1 MSKRRVKYKHGWT
14 LIDEN
19 IENVER
25 VKLNPEMQR
34 ELGCLVGEHVF
45 LEYPWAYVDRD
56 VIAKFAKFPDSWL
69 APFREMIDI
78 YEADTFLVGYSSTR
92 LDSDDFV
99 ICLTEKAKRL
109 IRERNKTITGIISRK
124 VIGRVIKTAKSWNS
138 LGSDIEVDENLVRN
152 RREFFEIEIL
162 FPGKMLN
169 SSRTLS
175 NRGASDSR
183 DSYIQLINE
192 EGEKFEIIER
202 KCISKGVQTS
212 LQPRETFVQTC
223 PTFPKNA
230 WTQYVYEDILGETP
244 VEEEKKQVDEE
255 TERNKDNRSEVKDID
270 QSNEDLEDEKPKEK
284 TPLELFLETRSQE
297 MIDAV
302 KYNAAVNL
310 YVDDIESLISKRESK
325 ISTIEVATLS
335 EQVSFIDLS
344 VTGNGAISDVS
355 LHSKFKEHVAISYI
369 TISNRTLKTECL
381 SEGEFQTRALVW
393 KLNDP
398 LRPHLVLQDHREIY
412 SVSFCPYDDDY
423 VIGGC
428 STGQVIIWNIK
439 DYLNGI
445 SDNKTVKFRTTQNNL
460 PILRPTVV
468 SHKHHSHR
476 LPIRKI
482 RWIPAKCRIEPNG
495 NLTRSSNISSNME
508 FLTVSEDGTAIV
520 WNVCFRLVNQ
530 DSEDEPLHPIFRLK
544 IPTFGENPSQSFTPL
559 CFCLD
564 ERNENSSDRNESKSK
579 DFRKYLWIGCA
590 EGLIKCK
597 WEEQVVYEENLTD
610 IAECKI
616 LNCSYVHNGPV
627 IEIVRSSHVRDV
639 LLSIGGQVFAI
650 WNDDHMDSPLFWRR
664 TSARYTS
671 CCWANEPGVFLLG
684 SEDGNLEMWN
694 INSESNQPIFTQVVS
709 LKSVTCLILLPV
721 SRNPEDAKMI
731 GVGDHGGL
739 FRAFEEPE
747 ICRGKNAT
755 RMERMDWFEE
765 YAWRETRR
773 KKLFASW
780 QNDFLVNDPVIVAR
794 RSARRDEEREK
805 KAEEAREKL
814 RREQQTRLRL
824 EAEKRARSA
833 PVPKDVAWRS
843 REFDRMKQVLL
854 NKKRIVPSE
863 LEAKRT
869 LFVATKA
876 ERDAK
881 LEKVRNRI
889 ARRDEYF
896 LNAISVEFPALS
908 IESKTESSEFE
919 KFTPIK
925 LGKSTDD
932 YVEKFNEIRRKAK
945 EMLTNNF
952 AS

>member
-1 MSKRRVKYKHGWT
+1 MSKKRVKYKHGWT

-45 LEYPWAYVDRD
+45 LEYPWAYVDRN
-56 VIAKFAKFPDSWL
+56 VIAKYAKLSDSSL
-69 APFREMIDI
+69 APFREIIDI
-78 YEADTFLVGYSSTR
+78 YEADTFLVGYSSIQ
-92 LDSDDFV
+92 LNSDDFV

-109 IRERNKTITGIISRK
+109 IQQRNKTITGIISRK
-124 VIGRVIKTAKSWNS
+124 VIDRVIKTARPWNS
-138 LGSDIEVDENLVRN
+138 LGSDTEVDENFVRN
-152 RREFFEIEIL
+152 RRKFFEIEIL
-162 FPGKMLN
+162 LPGRMLN
-169 SSRTLS
+169 SSRTL
-175 NRGASDSR
+175 NDRGASDSR
-183 DSYIQLINE
+183 DSYIQLVNE
-192 EGEKFEIIER
+192 DEKFENIER
-202 KCISKGVQTS
+202 KCISKAIQTC

-223 PTFPKNA
+223 PIFPKNA
-230 WTQYVYEDILGETP
+230 WTQYDHEDILKETP
-244 VEEEKKQVDEE
+244 VVEEKKQVNEE
-255 TERNKDNRSEVKDID
+255 SERNNDNRSQVKNID

-297 MIDAV
+297 MIDV
-302 KYNAAVNL
+302 IKYNAAVNL
-310 YVDDIESLISKRESK
+310 YVDDIESLSKQENK
-325 ISTIEVATLS
+325 ISTIEVTTLS

-344 VTGNGAISDVS
+344 FTGNKAISDIS

-381 SEGEFQTRALVW
+381 SEGEFQTRVLVW

-412 SVSFCPYDDDY
+412 SVSFCPYNDDY

-428 STGQVIIWNIK
+428 STGQVIIWNINH
-439 DYLNGI
+439 YLNNI
-445 SDNKTVKFRTTQNNL
+445 SDNKTVKFRTAQNNL

-482 RWIPAKCRIEPNG
+482 RWIPAKYRIESNG
-495 NLTRSSNISSNME
+495 NLTRSSITSNIV
-508 FLTVSEDGTAIV
+508 FLTVSEDGIVIV
-520 WNVCFRLVNQ
+520 WNVCFRSRRTVNH
-530 DSEDEPLHPIFRLK
+530 DSEDFDELLHPIFRLK
-544 IPTFGENPSQSFTPL
+544 IPIFSENSQSFTPL

-564 ERNENSSDRNESKSK
+564 EQNENSPDTNDSKNK
-579 DFRKYLWIGCA
+579 DFRKYLWLGCA
-590 EGLIKCK
+590 EGLLKCK
-597 WEEQVVYEENLTD
+597 WGEHAYEGNLTD
-610 IAECKI
+610 TVECNI

-664 TSARYTS
+664 NSARYTS
-671 CCWANEPGVFLLG
+671 CCWANEPGVFFLG
-684 SEDGNLEMWN
+684 SEDGNLEVWN
-694 INSESNQPIFTQVVS
+694 INSDSNQPIFTQVVS
-709 LKSVTCLILLPV
+709 SRSVTCLILLPLF
-721 SRNPEDAKMI
+721 RGEDVKMI

-739 FRAFEEPE
+739 FRAFKEPE
-747 ICRGKNAT
+747 ICRGSVT
-755 RMERMDWFEE
+755 TERMDWFEE

-780 QNDFLVNDPVIVAR
+780 QNDFLANDPVVIAK

-805 KAEEAREKL
+805 KAKEAREKL

-833 PVPKDVAWRS
+833 PVPKDVAWKS

-854 NKKRIVPSE
+854 NKKRIVPTE
-863 LEAKRT
+863 LEAKRAV
-869 LFVATKA
+869 FVAMKA

-889 ARRDEYF
+889 AHKDEHF
-896 LNAISVEFPALS
+896 LNTISAEFPILS
-908 IESKTESSEFE
+908 ESKIESSEFE
-919 KFTPIK
+919 KFTPIE
-925 LGKSTDD
+925 LGKSIDD

>member
-1 MSKRRVKYKHGWT
+1 MSKKRVKYKHGWT

-45 LEYPWAYVDRD
+45 LEYPWAYVDRN
-56 VIAKFAKFPDSWL
+56 VIAKYAKLSDSSL
-69 APFREMIDI
+69 APFREIIDI
-78 YEADTFLVGYSSTR
+78 YEADTFLVGYSSIQ
-92 LDSDDFV
+92 LNSDDFV

-109 IRERNKTITGIISRK
+109 IRQRNKTITGIISRK
-124 VIGRVIKTAKSWNS
+124 VIDRVIKTARPWNS
-138 LGSDIEVDENLVRN
+138 LGSDTEVDENFVRN
-152 RREFFEIEIL
+152 RRKFFEIEIL
-162 FPGKMLN
+162 LPGRMLN

-175 NRGASDSR
+175 DRGASDSR

-192 EGEKFEIIER
+192 DEKFENIER
-202 KCISKGVQTS
+202 KCISKAIQTC

-223 PTFPKNA
+223 PIFPKNA
-230 WTQYVYEDILGETP
+230 WTQYDHEDILKETP
-244 VEEEKKQVDEE
+244 VVEEKKQVNEE
-255 TERNKDNRSEVKDID
+255 SERNNDNRSQVKNID

-297 MIDAV
+297 MIDV
-302 KYNAAVNL
+302 IKYNAAVNL
-310 YVDDIESLISKRESK
+310 YVDDIESLSKQENK
-325 ISTIEVATLS
+325 ISTIEVTTLS

-344 VTGNGAISDVS
+344 FTGNKAISDIS

-381 SEGEFQTRALVW
+381 SEGEFQTRVLVW

-412 SVSFCPYDDDY
+412 SVSFCPYNDDY

-428 STGQVIIWNIK
+428 STGQVIIWNINH
-439 DYLNGI
+439 YLNNI
-445 SDNKTVKFRTTQNNL
+445 SDNKTVKFRTAQNNL

-482 RWIPAKCRIEPNG
+482 RWIPAKYRIEPNG
-495 NLTRSSNISSNME
+495 NLTRSSITSNIV
-508 FLTVSEDGTAIV
+508 FLTVSEDGIVIV
-520 WNVCFRLVNQ
+520 WNVCFRSRRTVNH
-530 DSEDEPLHPIFRLK
+530 DSEDFDELLHPIFRLK
-544 IPTFGENPSQSFTPL
+544 IPTFSENSQSFTPL

-564 ERNENSSDRNESKSK
+564 EQNENSPDTNDSKNK
-579 DFRKYLWIGCA
+579 DFRKYLWLGCA
-590 EGLIKCK
+590 EGLLKCK
-597 WEEQVVYEENLTD
+597 WGEHAYEGNLTD
-610 IAECKI
+610 TVECNI

-664 TSARYTS
+664 NSARYTS
-671 CCWANEPGVFLLG
+671 CCWANEPGVFFLG
-684 SEDGNLEMWN
+684 SEDGNLEVWN
-694 INSESNQPIFTQVVS
+694 INSDSNQPIFTQVVS
-709 LKSVTCLILLPV
+709 SRSITCLILLPLF
-721 SRNPEDAKMI
+721 RGEDVKMI

-739 FRAFEEPE
+739 FRAFKEPE
-747 ICRGKNAT
+747 ICRGSVT
-755 RMERMDWFEE
+755 TERMDWFEE

-780 QNDFLVNDPVIVAR
+780 QNDFLANDPVVIAK

-805 KAEEAREKL
+805 KAKEAREKL

-833 PVPKDVAWRS
+833 PVPKDVAWKS

-854 NKKRIVPSE
+854 NKKRIVPTE
-863 LEAKRT
+863 LEAKRAV
-869 LFVATKA
+869 FVAMKA

-889 ARRDEYF
+889 AHRDEHF
-896 LNAISVEFPALS
+896 LNTISAEFPILS
-908 IESKTESSEFE
+908 ESKIESSEFE
-919 KFTPIK
+919 KFTPIE
-925 LGKSTDD
+925 LGKSIDD

>member
-1 MSKRRVKYKHGWT
+1 MSKKRVKYKHGWT

-45 LEYPWAYVDRD
+45 LEYPWAYVDRN
-56 VIAKFAKFPDSWL
+56 VIAKYAKLSDSSL
-69 APFREMIDI
+69 APFREIIDI
-78 YEADTFLVGYSSTR
+78 YEADTFLVGYSSIQ
-92 LDSDDFV
+92 LNSDDFV

-109 IRERNKTITGIISRK
+109 IRQRNKTITGIISRK
-124 VIGRVIKTAKSWNS
+124 VIDRVIKTARPWNS
-138 LGSDIEVDENLVRN
+138 LGSDTEVDENFVRN
-152 RREFFEIEIL
+152 KREFFEIEIL
-162 FPGKMLN
+162 LPGRMLN

-175 NRGASDSR
+175 DRGASDSR

-192 EGEKFEIIER
+192 DEKFENIER
-202 KCISKGVQTS
+202 KCISKAIQTC

-223 PTFPKNA
+223 PIFPKNA
-230 WTQYVYEDILGETP
+230 WTQYDHEDILKETP
-244 VEEEKKQVDEE
+244 VVEEKKQVNEE
-255 TERNKDNRSEVKDID
+255 SERNNDNRSQVKDID

-297 MIDAV
+297 MIDV
-302 KYNAAVNL
+302 IKYNAAVNL
-310 YVDDIESLISKRESK
+310 YVDDIESLSKQENK
-325 ISTIEVATLS
+325 ISTIEVTTLS

-344 VTGNGAISDVS
+344 FTGNKAISDIS

-381 SEGEFQTRALVW
+381 SEGEFQTRVLVW

-412 SVSFCPYDDDY
+412 SVSFCPYNDDY

-428 STGQVIIWNIK
+428 STGQVIIWNINH
-439 DYLNGI
+439 YLNNI
-445 SDNKTVKFRTTQNNL
+445 SDNKTVKFRTAQNNL

-482 RWIPAKCRIEPNG
+482 RWIPAKYRIEPNG
-495 NLTRSSNISSNME
+495 NLTRSSITSNIV
-508 FLTVSEDGTAIV
+508 FLTVSEDGIVIV
-520 WNVCFRLVNQ
+520 WNVCFRSRRTVNH
-530 DSEDEPLHPIFRLK
+530 DSEDFDELLHPIFRLK
-544 IPTFGENPSQSFTPL
+544 IPTFSENSQSFTPL

-564 ERNENSSDRNESKSK
+564 EQNENSPDTNDSKNK
-579 DFRKYLWIGCA
+579 DFRKYLWLGCA
-590 EGLIKCK
+590 EGLLKCK
-597 WEEQVVYEENLTD
+597 WGEHAYEGNLTD
-610 IAECKI
+610 TVECNI

-664 TSARYTS
+664 NSARYTS
-671 CCWANEPGVFLLG
+671 CCWANEPGVFFLG
-684 SEDGNLEMWN
+684 SEDGNLEVWN
-694 INSESNQPIFTQVVS
+694 INSDSNQPIFTQVVS
-709 LKSVTCLILLPV
+709 SRSITCLILLPLF
-721 SRNPEDAKMI
+721 RGEDIKMI

-739 FRAFEEPE
+739 FRAFKEPE
-747 ICRGKNAT
+747 ICRGSVT
-755 RMERMDWFEE
+755 TERMDWFEE

-780 QNDFLVNDPVIVAR
+780 QNDFLANDPVVIAK

-805 KAEEAREKL
+805 KAKEAREKL
-814 RREQQTRLRL
+814 RREQQTRLRF

-833 PVPKDVAWRS
+833 PIPKDVAWRS

-854 NKKRIVPSE
+854 NKKRIVPTE
-863 LEAKRT
+863 LEAKRAV
-869 LFVATKA
+869 FVAMKA

-889 ARRDEYF
+889 AHRDEQF
-896 LNAISVEFPALS
+896 LNTISVEFPILS
-908 IESKTESSEFE
+908 ESKIESSEFE
-919 KFTPIK
+919 KFTPIE
-925 LGKSTDD
+925 LGKSIDD

>member
-1 MSKRRVKYKHGWT
+1 MSKKRVKYKHGWT

-45 LEYPWAYVDRD
+45 LEYPWAYVDRN
-56 VIAKFAKFPDSWL
+56 VIAKYAKLSDSSL
-69 APFREMIDI
+69 APFREIIDI
-78 YEADTFLVGYSSTR
+78 YEADTFLVGYSSIQ
-92 LDSDDFV
+92 LNSDDFV

-109 IRERNKTITGIISRK
+109 IQQRNKTITGIISRK
-124 VIGRVIKTAKSWNS
+124 VIDRVIKTARPWNS
-138 LGSDIEVDENLVRN
+138 LGSDTEVDENFVRN
-152 RREFFEIEIL
+152 RRKFFEIEIL
-162 FPGKMLN
+162 LPGRMLN

-175 NRGASDSR
+175 DRGASDSR

-192 EGEKFEIIER
+192 DEKFENIER
-202 KCISKGVQTS
+202 KCISKAIQTC

-223 PTFPKNA
+223 PIFPKNA
-230 WTQYVYEDILGETP
+230 WTQYDYEDILKETP
-244 VEEEKKQVDEE
+244 VVEEKKQVNEE
-255 TERNKDNRSEVKDID
+255 SERNNDNRSQVKDID

-297 MIDAV
+297 MIDV
-302 KYNAAVNL
+302 IKYNAAVNL
-310 YVDDIESLISKRESK
+310 YVDDIESLSKQENK
-325 ISTIEVATLS
+325 ISTIEVTTLS

-344 VTGNGAISDVS
+344 FTGNKAISDIS

-381 SEGEFQTRALVW
+381 SEGEFQTRVLVW

-412 SVSFCPYDDDY
+412 SVSFCPYNDDY

-428 STGQVIIWNIK
+428 STGQVIIWNINH
-439 DYLNGI
+439 YLNNI
-445 SDNKTVKFRTTQNNL
+445 SDNKTVKFRTAQNNL

-482 RWIPAKCRIEPNG
+482 RWIPAKYRIESNG
-495 NLTRSSNISSNME
+495 NLTRSSITSNIV
-508 FLTVSEDGTAIV
+508 FLTVSEDGIVIV
-520 WNVCFRLVNQ
+520 WNVCFRSRRTVNH
-530 DSEDEPLHPIFRLK
+530 DSEDFDELLHPIFRLK
-544 IPTFGENPSQSFTPL
+544 IPTFSENSQSFTPL

-564 ERNENSSDRNESKSK
+564 EQNENSPDTNDSKNK
-579 DFRKYLWIGCA
+579 DFRKYLWLGCA
-590 EGLIKCK
+590 EGLLKCK
-597 WEEQVVYEENLTD
+597 WGEHAYEGNLTD
-610 IAECKI
+610 TVECNI

-664 TSARYTS
+664 NSARYTS
-671 CCWANEPGVFLLG
+671 CCWANEPGVFFLG
-684 SEDGNLEMWN
+684 SEDGNLEVWN
-694 INSESNQPIFTQVVS
+694 INSDSNQPIFTQVVS
-709 LKSVTCLILLPV
+709 SRSITCLILLPLF
-721 SRNPEDAKMI
+721 RGEDVKMI

-739 FRAFEEPE
+739 FRAFKEPE
-747 ICRGKNAT
+747 ICRGSVT
-755 RMERMDWFEE
+755 TERMDWFEE

-780 QNDFLVNDPVIVAR
+780 QNDFLANDPVVIAK

-805 KAEEAREKL
+805 KAKETREKL

-833 PVPKDVAWRS
+833 PVPKDVAWKS

-854 NKKRIVPSE
+854 NKKRIVPTE
-863 LEAKRT
+863 LEAKRAV
-869 LFVATKA
+869 FVAMKA

-889 ARRDEYF
+889 AHRDEQF
-896 LNAISVEFPALS
+896 LNTISVEFPILS
-908 IESKTESSEFE
+908 ESKIESSEFE
-919 KFTPIK
+919 KFTPIE
-925 LGKSTDD
+925 LGKSIDD

>member
-1 MSKRRVKYKHGWT
+1 MSKKRVKYKHGWT

-45 LEYPWAYVDRD
+45 LEYPWAYVDRN
-56 VIAKFAKFPDSWL
+56 VIAKYAKLSDSSL
-69 APFREMIDI
+69 APFREIIDI
-78 YEADTFLVGYSSTR
+78 YEADTFLVGYSSIQ
-92 LDSDDFV
+92 LNSDDFV

-109 IRERNKTITGIISRK
+109 IRQRNKTITGIISRK
-124 VIGRVIKTAKSWNS
+124 VIDRVIKTARPWNS
-138 LGSDIEVDENLVRN
+138 LGSDTEVDENFVRN

-162 FPGKMLN
+162 LPGRMLN

-175 NRGASDSR
+175 DRGASDSR
-183 DSYIQLINE
+183 DSYIQLVNE
-192 EGEKFEIIER
+192 DEKFENIER
-202 KCISKGVQTS
+202 KCISKAIQTC

-223 PTFPKNA
+223 PIFPKNA
-230 WTQYVYEDILGETP
+230 WTQYDHEDILKETP
-244 VEEEKKQVDEE
+244 VVEEKKQVNEE
-255 TERNKDNRSEVKDID
+255 SERNNDNRSQVKNID

-297 MIDAV
+297 MIDV
-302 KYNAAVNL
+302 IKYNAAVNL
-310 YVDDIESLISKRESK
+310 YVDDIESLSKQENK

-344 VTGNGAISDVS
+344 FTGNKAISDIS

-381 SEGEFQTRALVW
+381 SEGEFQTRVLVW

-412 SVSFCPYDDDY
+412 SVSFCPYNDDY

-428 STGQVIIWNIK
+428 STGQVIIWNINH
-439 DYLNGI
+439 YLNNI
-445 SDNKTVKFRTTQNNL
+445 SDNKTVKFRTAQNNL

-482 RWIPAKCRIEPNG
+482 RWIPAKYRIEPNG
-495 NLTRSSNISSNME
+495 NLTRSSITFNIV
-508 FLTVSEDGTAIV
+508 FLTVSEDGIVIV
-520 WNVCFRLVNQ
+520 WNVCFRSRRTVNH
-530 DSEDEPLHPIFRLK
+530 DSEDFDELLHPIFRLK
-544 IPTFGENPSQSFTPL
+544 IPTFSENSQSFTPL

-564 ERNENSSDRNESKSK
+564 EQNENSPDTNDSKNK
-579 DFRKYLWIGCA
+579 DFRKYLWLGCA
-590 EGLIKCK
+590 EGLLKCK
-597 WEEQVVYEENLTD
+597 WGEHAYEGNLTD
-610 IAECKI
+610 TVECNI

-664 TSARYTS
+664 NSARYTS
-671 CCWANEPGVFLLG
+671 CCWANEPGVFFLG
-684 SEDGNLEMWN
+684 SEDGNLEVWN
-694 INSESNQPIFTQVVS
+694 INSDSNQPIFTQVVS
-709 LKSVTCLILLPV
+709 SRSITCLILLPLF
-721 SRNPEDAKMI
+721 RGEDVKMI

-739 FRAFEEPE
+739 FRAFKEPE
-747 ICRGKNAT
+747 ICRGSVT
-755 RMERMDWFEE
+755 TERMDWFEE

-780 QNDFLVNDPVIVAR
+780 QNDFLANDPVVIAK

-805 KAEEAREKL
+805 KAKEAREKL

-833 PVPKDVAWRS
+833 PVPKDVAWKS

-854 NKKRIVPSE
+854 NKKRIVPTE
-863 LEAKRT
+863 LEAKRAV
-869 LFVATKA
+869 FVAMKA

-889 ARRDEYF
+889 AHRDEQF
-896 LNAISVEFPALS
+896 LNTISVEFPILS
-908 IESKTESSEFE
+908 ESKIESSEFE
-919 KFTPIK
+919 KFTPIE
-925 LGKSTDD
+925 LGKSIDD

>member
-1 MSKRRVKYKHGWT
+1 MSKKRVKYKHGWT

-25 VKLNPEMQR
+25 VKLNLEMQR

-45 LEYPWAYVDRD
+45 LEYPWAYVDRN
-56 VIAKFAKFPDSWL
+56 VIAKYAKLSDSSL
-69 APFREMIDI
+69 APFREIIDI
-78 YEADTFLVGYSSTR
+78 YEADTFLVGYSSIQ
-92 LDSDDFV
+92 LNSDDFV

-109 IRERNKTITGIISRK
+109 IRQRNKTITGIISRK
-124 VIGRVIKTAKSWNS
+124 VIDRVIKTARPWNS
-138 LGSDIEVDENLVRN
+138 LGSDTEVDENFVRN

-162 FPGKMLN
+162 LPGRMLN

-175 NRGASDSR
+175 DRGASDSR

-192 EGEKFEIIER
+192 DEKFENIER
-202 KCISKGVQTS
+202 KCISKAIQTC

-223 PTFPKNA
+223 PIFPKNA
-230 WTQYVYEDILGETP
+230 WTQYDHEDILKETP
-244 VEEEKKQVDEE
+244 VVEEKKQVNEE
-255 TERNKDNRSEVKDID
+255 SERNNDNRSQVKDID

-297 MIDAV
+297 MIDV
-302 KYNAAVNL
+302 IKYNAAVNL
-310 YVDDIESLISKRESK
+310 YVDDIESLSKQENK

-344 VTGNGAISDVS
+344 FTGNKAISDIS

-381 SEGEFQTRALVW
+381 SEGEFQTRVLVW

-412 SVSFCPYDDDY
+412 SVSFCPYNDDY

-428 STGQVIIWNIK
+428 STGQVIIWNINH
-439 DYLNGI
+439 YLNNI
-445 SDNKTVKFRTTQNNL
+445 SDNKTVKFRTAQNNL

-482 RWIPAKCRIEPNG
+482 RWIPAKYRIESNG
-495 NLTRSSNISSNME
+495 NLTRSSITSNIV
-508 FLTVSEDGTAIV
+508 FLTVSEDGIVIV
-520 WNVCFRLVNQ
+520 WNVCFRSRRTVNH
-530 DSEDEPLHPIFRLK
+530 DSEDFDELLHPIFRLK
-544 IPTFGENPSQSFTPL
+544 IPTFSENSQSFTPL

-564 ERNENSSDRNESKSK
+564 EQNENSPDTNDSKNK
-579 DFRKYLWIGCA
+579 DFRKYLWLGCA
-590 EGLIKCK
+590 EGLLKCK
-597 WEEQVVYEENLTD
+597 WGEHAYEGNLTD
-610 IAECKI
+610 TVECNI

-664 TSARYTS
+664 NSARYTS
-671 CCWANEPGVFLLG
+671 CCWANEPGVFFLG
-684 SEDGNLEMWN
+684 SEDGNLEVWN
-694 INSESNQPIFTQVVS
+694 INSDSNQPIFTQVVS
-709 LKSVTCLILLPV
+709 SRSITCLILLPLF
-721 SRNPEDAKMI
+721 RGEDVKMI

-739 FRAFEEPE
+739 FRAFKEPE
-747 ICRGKNAT
+747 ICRGSVT
-755 RMERMDWFEE
+755 TERMDWFEE

-780 QNDFLVNDPVIVAR
+780 QNDFLANDPVVIAK

-805 KAEEAREKL
+805 KAKEAREKL

-833 PVPKDVAWRS
+833 PIPKDVAWKS

-854 NKKRIVPSE
+854 NKKRIVPTE
-863 LEAKRT
+863 LEAKRAV
-869 LFVATKA
+869 FVAMKA

-889 ARRDEYF
+889 AHRDEHF
-896 LNAISVEFPALS
+896 LNTISAEFPILS
-908 IESKTESSEFE
+908 ESKIESSEFE
-919 KFTPIK
+919 KFTPIE
-925 LGKSTDD
+925 LGKSIDD

>member
-1 MSKRRVKYKHGWT
+1 MSKKRVKYKHGWT

-45 LEYPWAYVDRD
+45 LEYPWAYVDRN
-56 VIAKFAKFPDSWL
+56 VIAKYAKLSDSSL
-69 APFREMIDI
+69 APFREIIDI
-78 YEADTFLVGYSSTR
+78 YEADTFLVGYSSIQ
-92 LDSDDFV
+92 LNSDDFV

-109 IRERNKTITGIISRK
+109 IRQRNKTITGIISRK
-124 VIGRVIKTAKSWNS
+124 VIDRVIKTARPWNS
-138 LGSDIEVDENLVRN
+138 LGSDTEVDENFVRN
-152 RREFFEIEIL
+152 KREFFEIEIL
-162 FPGKMLN
+162 LPGRMLN

-175 NRGASDSR
+175 DRGASDSR

-192 EGEKFEIIER
+192 DEKFENIER
-202 KCISKGVQTS
+202 KCISKAIQTC

-223 PTFPKNA
+223 PIFPKNA
-230 WTQYVYEDILGETP
+230 WTQYDHEDILKETP
-244 VEEEKKQVDEE
+244 VVEEKKQVNEE
-255 TERNKDNRSEVKDID
+255 SERNNDNRSQVKDID

-284 TPLELFLETRSQE
+284 TPLELFLKTRSQE
-297 MIDAV
+297 MIDV
-302 KYNAAVNL
+302 IKYNAAVNL
-310 YVDDIESLISKRESK
+310 YVDDIESLSKQENK
-325 ISTIEVATLS
+325 ISTIEVTTLS

-344 VTGNGAISDVS
+344 FTGNKAISDIS

-381 SEGEFQTRALVW
+381 SEGEFQTRVLVW

-412 SVSFCPYDDDY
+412 SVSFCPYNDDY

-428 STGQVIIWNIK
+428 STGQVIIWNINH
-439 DYLNGI
+439 YLNNI
-445 SDNKTVKFRTTQNNL
+445 SDNKTVKFRTAQNNL

-482 RWIPAKCRIEPNG
+482 RWIPAKYRIEPNG
-495 NLTRSSNISSNME
+495 NLTRSSITSNIV
-508 FLTVSEDGTAIV
+508 FLTVSEDGIVIV
-520 WNVCFRLVNQ
+520 WNVCFRSRQTVNH
-530 DSEDEPLHPIFRLK
+530 DSEDFDELLHPIFRLK
-544 IPTFGENPSQSFTPL
+544 IPTFSENSQSFTPL

-564 ERNENSSDRNESKSK
+564 EQNENSPDTNDSKNK
-579 DFRKYLWIGCA
+579 DFRKYLWLGCA
-590 EGLIKCK
+590 EGLLKCK
-597 WEEQVVYEENLTD
+597 WGEHAYEGNLTD
-610 IAECKI
+610 TVECNI

-664 TSARYTS
+664 NSARYTS
-671 CCWANEPGVFLLG
+671 CCWANEPGVFFLG
-684 SEDGNLEMWN
+684 SEDGNLEVWN
-694 INSESNQPIFTQVVS
+694 INSDSNQPIFTQVVS
-709 LKSVTCLILLPV
+709 SRSITCLILLPLF
-721 SRNPEDAKMI
+721 RGEDVKMI

-739 FRAFEEPE
+739 FRAFKEPE
-747 ICRGKNAT
+747 ICRGSVT
-755 RMERMDWFEE
+755 TERMDWFEE

-780 QNDFLVNDPVIVAR
+780 QNDFLANDPVVIAK

-805 KAEEAREKL
+805 KAKEAREKL
-814 RREQQTRLRL
+814 RREQQTRLRF

-833 PVPKDVAWRS
+833 PIPKDVAWRS

-854 NKKRIVPSE
+854 NKKRIVPTE
-863 LEAKRT
+863 LEAKRAV
-869 LFVATKA
+869 FVAMKA

-889 ARRDEYF
+889 AHRDEHF
-896 LNAISVEFPALS
+896 LNTISVEFPILS
-908 IESKTESSEFE
+908 ESKIESSEFE
-919 KFTPIK
+919 KFTPIE
-925 LGKSTDD
+925 LGKSIDD

>member
-1 MSKRRVKYKHGWT
+1 MSKKRVKYKHGWT

-45 LEYPWAYVDRD
+45 LEYPWAYVDRN
-56 VIAKFAKFPDSWL
+56 VIAKYAKLSDSSL
-69 APFREMIDI
+69 APFREIIDI
-78 YEADTFLVGYSSTR
+78 YEADTFLVGYSSIQ
-92 LDSDDFV
+92 LNSDDFV

-109 IRERNKTITGIISRK
+109 IRQRNKTITGIISRK
-124 VIGRVIKTAKSWNS
+124 VIDRVIKTARPWNS
-138 LGSDIEVDENLVRN
+138 LGSDTEVDENFVRN

-162 FPGKMLN
+162 LPGRMLN

-175 NRGASDSR
+175 DRGASDSR

-192 EGEKFEIIER
+192 DEKFENIER
-202 KCISKGVQTS
+202 KCISKAIQTC

-223 PTFPKNA
+223 PIFPKNA
-230 WTQYVYEDILGETP
+230 WTQYDHEDILKETP
-244 VEEEKKQVDEE
+244 VVEEKKQVNEE
-255 TERNKDNRSEVKDID
+255 SERNNDNRSQVKDID

-297 MIDAV
+297 MIDV
-302 KYNAAVNL
+302 IKYNAAVNL
-310 YVDDIESLISKRESK
+310 YVDDIESLSKQENK
-325 ISTIEVATLS
+325 ISTIEVTTLS

-344 VTGNGAISDVS
+344 FTGNKAISDIS

-381 SEGEFQTRALVW
+381 SEGEFQTRVLVW

-412 SVSFCPYDDDY
+412 SVSFCPYNDDY

-428 STGQVIIWNIK
+428 STGQVIIWNINH
-439 DYLNGI
+439 YLNNI
-445 SDNKTVKFRTTQNNL
+445 SDNKTVKFRTAQNNL

-482 RWIPAKCRIEPNG
+482 RWIPAKYRIEPNG
-495 NLTRSSNISSNME
+495 NLTRSSITSNIV
-508 FLTVSEDGTAIV
+508 FLTVSEDGIVIV
-520 WNVCFRLVNQ
+520 WNVCFRSRRTVNH
-530 DSEDEPLHPIFRLK
+530 DSEDFNELLHPIFRLK
-544 IPTFGENPSQSFTPL
+544 IPTFSENSQFFTPL

-564 ERNENSSDRNESKSK
+564 EQNENSPDTNDSKNK
-579 DFRKYLWIGCA
+579 DFRKYLWLGCA
-590 EGLIKCK
+590 EGLLKCK
-597 WEEQVVYEENLTD
+597 WGEHAYEGNLTD
-610 IAECKI
+610 TVECNI

-664 TSARYTS
+664 NSARYTS
-671 CCWANEPGVFLLG
+671 CCWANEPGVFFLG
-684 SEDGNLEMWN
+684 SEDGNLEVWN
-694 INSESNQPIFTQVVS
+694 INSDSNQPIFTQVVS
-709 LKSVTCLILLPV
+709 SRSITCLILLPLF
-721 SRNPEDAKMI
+721 RGEDVKMI

-739 FRAFEEPE
+739 FRAFKEPE
-747 ICRGKNAT
+747 ICRGSVT
-755 RMERMDWFEE
+755 TERMDWFEE

-780 QNDFLVNDPVIVAR
+780 QNDFLANDPVVIAK

-805 KAEEAREKL
+805 KAKEAREKL

-833 PVPKDVAWRS
+833 PIPKDVAWKS

-854 NKKRIVPSE
+854 NKKRIVPTE
-863 LEAKRT
+863 LEAKRAV
-869 LFVATKA
+869 FVAMKA

-889 ARRDEYF
+889 AHRDEQF
-896 LNAISVEFPALS
+896 LNTISVEFPILS
-908 IESKTESSEFE
+908 ESKIESSEFE
-919 KFTPIK
+919 KFTPIE
-925 LGKSTDD
+925 LGKSIDD

>member
-1 MSKRRVKYKHGWT
+1 MSKKRVKYKHGWT

-45 LEYPWAYVDRD
+45 LEYPWAYVDRN
-56 VIAKFAKFPDSWL
+56 VIAKYAKLSDSSL
-69 APFREMIDI
+69 APFREIIDI
-78 YEADTFLVGYSSTR
+78 YEADTFLVGYSSIQ
-92 LDSDDFV
+92 LNSDDFV

-109 IRERNKTITGIISRK
+109 IRQRNKTITGIISRK
-124 VIGRVIKTAKSWNS
+124 VIDRVIKTARPWNS
-138 LGSDIEVDENLVRN
+138 LGSDTEVDENFVRN

-162 FPGKMLN
+162 LPGRMLN

-175 NRGASDSR
+175 DRGASDSR

-192 EGEKFEIIER
+192 DEKFENIER
-202 KCISKGVQTS
+202 KCISKAIQTC

-223 PTFPKNA
+223 PIFPKNA
-230 WTQYVYEDILGETP
+230 WTQYDHEDILKETP
-244 VEEEKKQVDEE
+244 VVEEKKQVNEE
-255 TERNKDNRSEVKDID
+255 SERNNDNRSQVKDID

-297 MIDAV
+297 MIDV
-302 KYNAAVNL
+302 IKYNAAVNL
-310 YVDDIESLISKRESK
+310 YVDDIESLSKQENK
-325 ISTIEVATLS
+325 ISTIEVTTLS

-344 VTGNGAISDVS
+344 FTGNKAISDIS

-381 SEGEFQTRALVW
+381 SEGEFQTRVLVW

-412 SVSFCPYDDDY
+412 SVSFCPYNDDY

-428 STGQVIIWNIK
+428 STGQVIIWNINH
-439 DYLNGI
+439 YLNNI
-445 SDNKTVKFRTTQNNL
+445 SDNKTVKFRTAQNNL

-482 RWIPAKCRIEPNG
+482 RWIPAKYRIEPNG
-495 NLTRSSNISSNME
+495 NLTRSSITSNIV
-508 FLTVSEDGTAIV
+508 FLTVSEDGIVIV
-520 WNVCFRLVNQ
+520 WNVCFRSRRTVNH
-530 DSEDEPLHPIFRLK
+530 DSEDFDELLHPIFRLK
-544 IPTFGENPSQSFTPL
+544 IPTFSENSQSFTPL

-564 ERNENSSDRNESKSK
+564 EQNENSPDTNDSKNK
-579 DFRKYLWIGCA
+579 DFRKYLWLGCA
-590 EGLIKCK
+590 EGLLKCK
-597 WEEQVVYEENLTD
+597 WGEHAYEGNLTD
-610 IAECKI
+610 TVECNI

-664 TSARYTS
+664 NSARYTS
-671 CCWANEPGVFLLG
+671 CCWANEPGVFFLG
-684 SEDGNLEMWN
+684 SEDGNLEVWN
-694 INSESNQPIFTQVVS
+694 INSDSNQPIFTQVVS
-709 LKSVTCLILLPV
+709 SRSITCLILLPLF
-721 SRNPEDAKMI
+721 RGEDVKMI

-739 FRAFEEPE
+739 FRAFKEPE
-747 ICRGKNAT
+747 ICRGSVT
-755 RMERMDWFEE
+755 TERMDWFEE

-780 QNDFLVNDPVIVAR
+780 QNDFLANDPVVIAK

-805 KAEEAREKL
+805 KAKEAREKL

-833 PVPKDVAWRS
+833 PVPKDVAWKS

-854 NKKRIVPSE
+854 NKKRIVPTE
-863 LEAKRT
+863 LEAKRAV
-869 LFVATKA
+869 FVAMKA

-889 ARRDEYF
+889 AHRDEQF
-896 LNAISVEFPALS
+896 LNTISVEFPILS
-908 IESKTESSEFE
+908 ESKIESSEFE
-919 KFTPIK
+919 KFTPIE
-925 LGKSTDD
+925 LGKSIDD